1 MQITVTFLNSQKDLS
16 EARERKY
23 FFKKIDSQKN
33 ISEPREFISLK
44 FSNSQNNI
52 SEAREF
58 ISIKYN
64 HCRAQKDISE
74 VLEQLPSSKDLSEA
88 HRVF

>member
-1 MQITVTFLNSQKDLS
+1 MGPNSYLVQITITILNSQKDLS

-23 FFKKIDSQKN
+23 FFKKI
-33 ISEPREFISLK
+33 
-44 FSNSQNNI
+44 NSHNNI

-58 ISIKYN
+58 ISLKYN
-64 HCRAQKDISE
+64 HRRAQKDKSE
-74 VLEQLPSSKDLSEA
+74 VLEQLPISKDLSEA